1 MRAWPAVALLAVAW
15 LIACSADPSR
25 PAEITP
31 TERGERVVN
40 PSAAPPAGSS
50 GPTLTPSAP
59 TPTQPAPPVPATG
72 LLRLA
77 DFLDDQEGYCIDVAG
92 FGANLML
99 DAPLQAHT
107 CKPRS
112 DDQLFSLV
120 DGKGIRLDR
129 HGRCLM
135 AVEVAPDSAV
145 GVSPCDAADAGQ
157 DFRLGNDG
165 RIRIQSAEEQALCVG
180 VAEGAGEPAGGRNH
194 LRRDLMLYGC
204 DEADRSL
211 ITWTLVEQ

>member
-1 MRAWPAVALLAVAW
+1 MRAGPAVALLAVAW

-31 TERGERVVN
+31 TERGERVASQ
-40 PSAAPPAGSS
+40 SAAPPAGSS
-50 GPTLTPSAP
+50 GQRLAPSEAAA
-59 TPTQPAPPVPATG
+59 TQSVPPVAAAG

-77 DFLDDQEGYCIDVAG
+77 DFLDDREGYCIDVAG
-92 FGANLML
+92 FGGNLML

-107 CKPRS
+107 CKPGS
-112 DDQLFSLV
+112 DDQLFSLL
-120 DGKGIRLDR
+120 DGEGIRLDR
-129 HGRCLM
+129 HGRCLT
-135 AVEVAPDSAV
+135 AFEVAPDAMV
-145 GVSPCDAADAGQ
+145 GVSPCDAAAAGQ

-165 RIRIQSAEEQALCVG
+165 RITIASADERGLCVG
-180 VAEGAGEPAGGRNH
+180 VAGGAGEAAGGRNH

-204 DEADRSL
+204 DGADRSL